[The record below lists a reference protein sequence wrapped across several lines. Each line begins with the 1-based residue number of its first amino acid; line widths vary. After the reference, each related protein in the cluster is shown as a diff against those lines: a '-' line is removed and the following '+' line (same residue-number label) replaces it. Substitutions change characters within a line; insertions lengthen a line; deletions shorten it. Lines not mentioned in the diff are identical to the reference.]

1 MALGR
6 GLGLKVLLM
15 TTHYSPLFAG
25 SVCRSHFRYPQMRWN
40 CPSNCS
46 KCEVQVTWHS
56 NSALSTHQV
65 IILSFYH
72 KLSLGAT
79 GVEHM
84 TRMWWC
90 YKGSTEEKR
99 WKFHAF
105 LSHAKDLTLGF
116 STICAN
122 EVPCHHCSLIFALH
136 KSTHLTRPH
145 NKERYLG
152 EAWCWIRTPLV
163 QVKPNEWNAV

>member
-1 MALGR
+1 MSLGPLFYNGSFRNKRFMALGR

-25 SVCRSHFRYPQMRWN
+25 SVCHPHFRYPQMRWN

-46 KCEVQVTWHS
+46 KYEVQVTWHS

-84 TRMWWC
+84 TSMWWC

-99 WKFHAF
+99 WKFYAF

-116 STICAN
+116 STIC
-122 EVPCHHCSLIFALH
+122 EKWSAL
-136 KSTHLTRPH
+136 SPLLTNLCITQKH
-145 NKERYLG
+145 TLG
-152 EAWCWIRTPLV
+152 QTT
-163 QVKPNEWNAV
+163 Q